1 MVFSTNP
8 QLGLF
13 CNEDILFQDT
23 GKKEKQVRY
32 SQDECE
38 LGWKPG
44 TGLCDWT
51 EFCCLQSRFSGD
63 MLMGFT
69 GAIVLSK
76 IHKSGRKLKT

>member
-13 CNEDILFQDT
+13 CNEDILFQAT

-38 LGWKPG
+38 PGWKPG